1 MTASAARIAV
11 SLEALLPKPW
21 RHEPSPTELVIF
33 VQESIAKHA
42 LFTSE
47 ETRAKRVPQ
56 ISVFVAHCAPRRA
69 SREGL
74 ELAAE
79 FLFAFFLLNDHW
91 QAMQGLLAGDANANS
106 GTRFVRDWLQRVR
119 ASFGHRAERFTRAFD
134 VYLRSLQH
142 EQRYATGLAPS
153 FEEYVDKDQ
162 GRYQWVATAPYI
174 ELWELALGIELTP
187 SSRMLAEELKRL
199 SVELT
204 YIANDIGSLA
214 RDEARRNYV
223 TLLAA
228 RDGLADLNDAL
239 RATVSVYERKAT
251 ALAEQRAALA
261 SSDATLARYAQLTC
275 NIADGNLRATTL
287 LAHAG
292 SSGRY
297 SPQVRD
303 CLAKLPLASSE

>member
-1 MTASAARIAV
+1 MTGSAARIAV

-21 RHEPSPTELVIF
+21 RHELSPTELVVF

-42 LFTSE
+42 LFPSE
-47 ETRAKRVPQ
+47 ETRAKRVSQ
-56 ISVFVAHCAPRRA
+56 IRVFVAHCAPRHA
-69 SREGL
+69 AREGV

-91 QAMQGLLAGDANANS
+91 QAMQGLLAGDANANA

-119 ASFGHRAERFTRAFD
+119 DGFGHRSERFTRAFD
-134 VYLRSLQH
+134 MYLKSLQH

-174 ELWELALGIELTP
+174 ELWELTLGIELSP
-187 SSRMLAEELKRL
+187 SARVLAEELKQL

-214 RDEARRNYV
+214 RDEARKNYV
-223 TLLAA
+223 TLLAK

-239 RATVSVYERKAT
+239 RAAVSVYERKAT
-251 ALAEQRAALA
+251 ALAQRRDALAKSDAALP
-261 SSDATLARYAQLTC
+261 RYAELTC

-287 LAHAG
+287 LAYAG

-303 CLAKLPLASSE
+303 CLAQLPLVSSE